1 MFQVL
6 YFNYKIFWFGSVF
19 RLKNLQYK
27 IKTSRCIF
35 FFFLR
40 REEGRDSVNLQQ
52 REFHGAIVNIFDD
65 LWSAFLT
72 FYVWNNLNW
81 ICLREINI
89 FVLFLLISIG
99 ESVTVLFTPTANI
112 DSEIFSCLAS
122 FEDLYRGE
130 VHSKVPNCFCSKVLK
145 LVNLTNRREGEFKI
159 INSSFCKRKLQ
170 RTNKI

>member
-1 MFQVL
+1 MDQYFVL
-6 YFNYKIFWFGSVF
+6 TLSIFVHNG

-35 FFFLR
+35 FFFL
-40 REEGRDSVNLQQ
+40 EEGGEGFCNSSTERVSWRNSKY
-52 REFHGAIVNIFDD
+52 FDD
-65 LWSAFLT
+65 LWSAFIT

-89 FVLFLLISIG
+89 FVCFG
-99 ESVTVLFTPTANI
+99 ESTTVLFSPTTNI
-112 DSEIFSCLAS
+112 DSEIFSYLAGLVFSAS
-122 FEDLYRGE
+122 FFEDIDFE

-145 LVNLTNRREGEFKI
+145 LINLINRCRGEFKI
-159 INSSFCKRKLQ
+159 ISSSFCKRKLQ